1 MARLHYALVQANRD
15 GSLCLS
21 ISSVEKGGIVPP
33 SNGAMRAANAAERAM
48 NAAGWDWI
56 NAKDH
61 LAEIIDRE
69 TKLPG
74 LIAALT
80 HISQAQACGDYT
92 KDLQTLEGC
101 VAIAYRALASI
112 E

>member
-1 MARLHYALVQANRD
+1 M
-15 GSLCLS
+15 
-21 ISSVEKGGIVPP
+21 PP
-33 SNGAMRAANAAERAM
+33 SNGAIQAANTVSHAVLDFEKWHLSDR
-48 NAAGWDWI
+48 DR
-56 NAKDH
+56 

-80 HISQAQACGDYT
+80 YISQAQACGDYT

-101 VAIAYRALASI
+101 VTIAYRALASLDVP
-112 E
+112 